1 MLYTT
6 LIVTAVL
13 LSLTIIGLVL
23 VQHGRGADTGAAF
36 GGGASGSVF
45 GSRGSASF
53 LSRITGMAAAL
64 FFINCLALAWV
75 VKNVPSDDSLIRV
88 IPEGITAPTP
98 GEATVGPG
106 GIMDVESD
114 EAESSDVPVAIP
126 SDADVPAAIPDDADV
141 PIVIPGD
148 ADMPAT
154 APDDV
159 PVAPVPD
166 PTADTP

>member
-64 FFINCLALAWV
+64 FL
-75 VKNVPSDDSLIRV
+75 
-88 IPEGITAPTP
+88 
-98 GEATVGPG
+98 
-106 GIMDVESD
+106 
-114 EAESSDVPVAIP
+114 
-126 SDADVPAAIPDDADV
+126 
-141 PIVIPGD
+141 
-148 ADMPAT
+148 
-154 APDDV
+154 
-159 PVAPVPD
+159 
-166 PTADTP
+166 